1 MKIKIGD
8 VIFWIFIFTLIGIG
22 LYALFRGIY
31 MKLKA
36 EDIVFFIA
44 IGLAL
49 FVLLWLL
56 HGSPTLD
63 SALMSIG
70 TFIITSEVLLWRKYF
85 QMDRGMVIGFSKVKN
100 DFDKLN
106 YKLDME
112 LKY

>member
-1 MKIKIGD
+1 M
-8 VIFWIFIFTLIGIG
+8 
-22 LYALFRGIY
+22 R
-31 MKLKA
+31 LKA

-56 HGSPTLD
+56 RGSPTMD
-63 SALMSIG
+63 NALTSIG
-70 TFIITSEVLLWRKYF
+70 IFIITSEVLLWKKYF
-85 QMDRGMVIGFSKVKN
+85 HMDKGMIVGFSKVKN

-112 LKY
+112 LKYIKDRLINIENLIKNKK

>member
-1 MKIKIGD
+1 
-8 VIFWIFIFTLIGIG
+8 
-22 LYALFRGIY
+22 

-56 HGSPTLD
+56 HGSPTID
-63 SALMSIG
+63 SALTSIG

-112 LKY
+112 LKYIKDRLINIENLIKNKK